1 MTGISKLMVK
11 LSMKIYQN
19 GIERKSV
26 VTDHETIVQLTT
38 AISTFTTSNF
48 TEVLKYKIAS
58 FCN

>member
-1 MTGISKLMVK
+1 MFFAKITGISKLMVK
-11 LSMKIYQN
+11 LSMKICQN

-48 TEVLKYKIAS
+48 TEVLK
-58 FCN
+58 

>member
-1 MTGISKLMVK
+1 
-11 LSMKIYQN
+11 MKIYQN